1 MWGFS
6 SAGRAPALQ
15 AGGQRFDPANLHHTK
30 LAISD
35 CKEARV
41 KEILRNGIERRL
53 LAIFRWHIATAVA
66 FPQKSDPANLH
77 HTFLVRSENTAHH
90 ETGQ

>member
-15 AGGQRFDPANLHHTK
+15 AGGQRFDPANLHHTI
-30 LAISD
+30 LVRSD
-35 CKEARV
+35 CKEARA
-41 KEILRNGIERRL
+41 KEVLRNGIERRL
-53 LAIFRWHIATAVA
+53 LAICRWHIATAVA

-77 HTFLVRSENTAHH
+77 HTIMVRSGDTDHRGM
-90 ETGQ
+90 GQ